1 MNKDR
6 RERRK
11 QAKQQRKADENVEF
25 LNMTD
30 LMTEMP
36 GKPPGAWWKH
46 DEEWFDAHPGCTYHL
61 RKAFPGEY
69 EQHEAPPPHAWLSL
83 VSSDESMTIITPDA
97 GVMTVPL
104 FEKFPVAPQ
113 PADGLDR
120 LMSLQATQGGQEA
133 LRAVWD
139 DYHQLQ
145 GANHG

>member
-11 QAKQQRKADENVEF
+11 QAEQQSKADENVEF
-25 LNMTD
+25 LSIAD
-30 LMTEMP
+30 LMTEMT
-36 GKPPGAWWKH
+36 GKLPGAWWKH
-46 DEEWFDAHPGCTYHL
+46 DMEWFDAHPGCTYHL

-69 EQHEAPPPHAWLSL
+69 EPHEAPPPHAWLSL
-83 VSSDESMTIITPDA
+83 VSSAKCMTIITTE
-97 GVMTVPL
+97 VRTVPL
-104 FEKFPVAPQ
+104 FEQFPVAPQ

-120 LMSLQATQGGQEA
+120 LMSLQDTQGGQEA
-133 LRAVWD
+133 LRAIWD

>member
-11 QAKQQRKADENVEF
+11 QAKQQRKASETIEF
-25 LNMTD
+25 LNMAD
-30 LMTEMP
+30 LMTEMT
-36 GKPPGAWWKH
+36 GKPPGVWWKH

-61 RKAFPGEY
+61 RKAFHGEY
-69 EQHEAPPPHAWLSL
+69 EPHEAPPPHAWLSL
-83 VSSDESMTIITPDA
+83 VSSDESMTITPPDA

-133 LRAVWD
+133 LRAIWD

>member
-30 LMTEMP
+30 LMT

-139 DYHQLQ
+139 DYRQTMR
-145 GANHG
+145 ANHG